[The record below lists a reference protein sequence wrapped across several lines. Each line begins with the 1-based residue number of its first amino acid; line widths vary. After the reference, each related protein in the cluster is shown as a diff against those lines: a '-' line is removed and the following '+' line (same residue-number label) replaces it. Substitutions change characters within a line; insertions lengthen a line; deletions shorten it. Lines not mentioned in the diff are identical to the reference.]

1 MTSRI
6 FKILFIAVS
15 VAAIFSGLCANE
27 SRKAKYIFLMIGD
40 GMGSN
45 HRAIAST
52 YLKATTNRKMIM
64 DSFPVKN
71 LTVTDSLSGTT
82 DSAAAGT
89 ALACGVKTQNGML
102 GITPDGK
109 KVNSV
114 AVDAQNAGLKVAI
127 MTDVPINHATPAAF
141 FAHSAKRNL
150 YSEISRCI
158 PESGF
163 DIFTGTSFLV
173 SKGEHSPEK
182 FLSKKGYRIINDFD
196 VFKNLQKGS
205 EKIIFIHDIP
215 YVIDT
220 PASPQ
225 ITLAGKLSKVIEL
238 IKSDTG
244 FFIMVEGGKI
254 DWAAHNNDLATTVK
268 ETVAFDDAVKVAYDF
283 YRAHPGETLIVV
295 TADHDT
301 GGLVLTDNTA
311 GAAEVINAQ
320 RCSKAELL
328 NNLISLKKSA
338 APFEQ
343 ALKII
348 VENYGL
354 KNLKESNIAQLK
366 QAYDIFLSS
375 NQKTL
380 LPEELKKMYGM
391 QNPVIS
397 ICSQISDDRA
407 GIKWNTR
414 GHSGTPVTTTAI
426 GIGSEIFSRDM
437 DNTELPGLIKQ
448 LLPPH
453 PDN

>member
-1 MTSRI
+1 M
-6 FKILFIAVS
+6 
-15 VAAIFSGLCANE
+15 AN
-27 SRKAKYIFLMIGD
+27 
-40 GMGSN
+40 
-45 HRAIAST
+45 
-52 YLKATTNRKMIM
+52 
-64 DSFPVKN
+64 
-71 LTVTDSLSGTT
+71 
-82 DSAAAGT
+82 
-89 ALACGVKTQNGML
+89 
-102 GITPDGK
+102 
-109 KVNSV
+109 
-114 AVDAQNAGLKVAI
+114 
-127 MTDVPINHATPAAF
+127 
-141 FAHSAKRNL
+141 
-150 YSEISRCI
+150 
-158 PESGF
+158 
-163 DIFTGTSFLV
+163 
-173 SKGEHSPEK
+173 
-182 FLSKKGYRIINDFD
+182 
-196 VFKNLQKGS
+196 
-205 EKIIFIHDIP
+205 
-215 YVIDT
+215 
-220 PASPQ
+220 
-225 ITLAGKLSKVIEL
+225 
-238 IKSDTG
+238 
-244 FFIMVEGGKI
+244 
-254 DWAAHNNDLATTVK
+254 TVK

-320 RCSKAELL
+320 WCSKAELL

-354 KNLKESNIAQLK
+354 NNLKESNIAQLK

-397 ICSQISDDRA
+397 ICSQISDDCA